1 MDSGTANR
9 TWTSRL
15 SAGPH
20 MSTFVKTSPSNH
32 SGTNQSGS
40 YSKEFVYGMC
50 AGYIAVMCV
59 AVIGNAIV
67 IVTIVRNTSLR
78 RVTTNLFI
86 LSLAFSDLL
95 TASLAMPFDLEALA
109 GSLPW
114 KHGHVICDIWAT
126 MYLIAVPTS
135 ILTLLAVA
143 VERFKTLKDPLNKF
157 RESHS
162 VTHRR
167 AIIAIFTLWGYSIM
181 FAVVP
186 LIGWRRSD
194 VSVIDGQCIF
204 NITHVYSALSSVVNF
219 LLPVILTAYLY
230 VRIFMIA
237 HRHAPGA
244 ATQQNTDHKA
254 MYRNIRAARTVAVI
268 VFAFFLCWA
277 PFTVLSVT
285 MATCYTCTHAVSS
298 ELFSA
303 LLLLGYTN
311 SALNPFLYSFKDKRF
326 RVTCVRMLRSLR
338 SRKQPSLSREER
350 VEHAGKL
357 AVNGPKVSDVLP
369 NNQQIRL
376 TNFNVRL

>member
-1 MDSGTANR
+1 
-9 TWTSRL
+9 
-15 SAGPH
+15 
-20 MSTFVKTSPSNH
+20 
-32 SGTNQSGS
+32 
-40 YSKEFVYGMC
+40 MC

-244 ATQQNTDHKA
+244 ATQQNTDHKRLAKTATFRSEKHKGKASVSRISVCRVIRESLCSQGKKKTRIDFHKSSASVTRAAEAGA

-326 RVTCVRMLRSLR
+326 RVTCVRML
-338 SRKQPSLSREER
+338 
-350 VEHAGKL
+350 
-357 AVNGPKVSDVLP
+357 
-369 NNQQIRL
+369 
-376 TNFNVRL
+376 